1 MESIN
6 VAKIAFLGLGNM
18 GVGMA
23 SRLLAAGHDV
33 AVYNRTRSKA
43 ESLVAHGARV
53 AVTPRDAAEGA
64 EAVFSMVSDDEASRA
79 SWFGEDGALAGKFN
93 PDAYAIE
100 CSTLSHDWVLELAA
114 AAATK
119 GLRYIDCPVTGLPD
133 TAAAGTLTLFVGADT
148 ADLAG
153 VRPLLQP
160 LCTGIVHFGA
170 VGAGNAYKLMINLM
184 GGVQI
189 AAAAE
194 GMAIAEKAGL
204 DPNLVAATI
213 AKGQAA
219 SPQVVRTARRI
230 AEDAHDRDIVFAG
243 RLRLKDVEYA
253 MRLVEKLDID
263 AAFGEAA
270 RQAYRTLVARGLGDL
285 NESKVIAVMRSSG
298 HGRG

>member
-1 MESIN
+1 MT
-6 VAKIAFLGLGNM
+6 KIAFLGLGNM

-53 AVTPRDAAEGA
+53 AASPRDAAEGA

-79 SWFGEDGALAGKFN
+79 SWFGEAGALAGN
-93 PDAYAIE
+93 VRPGAYAIE

-114 AAATK
+114 AAAAK

-133 TAAAGTLTLFVGADT
+133 VAAAGTLTLFVGADT

-160 LCTGIVHFGA
+160 LCAEIVHFGA
-170 VGAGNAYKLMINLM
+170 VGAGKAYKLMINLM

-204 DPNLVAATI
+204 DLNLVAATI

-230 AEDAHDRDIVFAG
+230 AENAHDRDIVFAG

-253 MRLVEKLDID
+253 MRLVEKLAID

-285 NESKVIAVMRSSG
+285 NESKVIAVARSSG
-298 HGRG
+298 PGRG